1 MSPALLRDRLG
12 IDPSFLTRVLTRL
25 QEQGLVTMV
34 TSDIDGRRLTVSITA
49 AGRAALRVL
58 DERSA
63 DQIEQLV
70 APLTAGQR
78 RTMSE
83 AMTVITNLIGA
94 NDGSRTLTLRG
105 LLPGDMGWVIQRHG
119 EIYFDE
125 YGWDSSFEA
134 LVAGIVADYHANHL
148 PGRENAWIAE
158 VDGARAGCVFCCRR
172 DEDTG
177 QLRILLVESWARG
190 SGTGSRLVDECV
202 GFARS
207 AGYRSIMLWTN
218 DVLVSARRIYEAAGF
233 RLVVEERHNSFGREL
248 VGQNWELTLS
258 GDGGTR
264 RALAPEQAVG
274 DAVGAR
280 RDRPRRP
287 RERGRDPVA

>member
-1 MSPALLRDRLG
+1 MLRDRLG

-274 DAVGAR
+274 DAVVAR

>member
-233 RLVVEERHNSFGREL
+233 RLVVEEQHNSFGREL

-274 DAVGAR
+274 DAVVAR